1 MHSPESHF
9 KILTSTSLELSD
21 ENFKW
26 ISSSSTS
33 TTDGLEGCFSGS
45 ILGDLEGCSL
55 EVDALTLEPKSV
67 LFSELLSSFF
77 LKNESIVLNLPM
89 T

>member
-1 MHSPESHF
+1 MHSPGSHF

-45 ILGDLEGCSL
+45 ILGDLEGRSL
-55 EVDALTLEPKSV
+55 EVDASTLEPKSV
-67 LFSELLSSFF
+67 LFSKLPSSFF
-77 LKNESIVLNLPM
+77 WRMSQ
-89 T
+89 

>member
-1 MHSPESHF
+1 M
-9 KILTSTSLELSD
+9 ELSG

-33 TTDGLEGCFSGS
+33 TID
-45 ILGDLEGCSL
+45 SL

-67 LFSELLSSFF
+67 LFSKLPSSFF
-77 LKNESIVLNLPM
+77 FEEWINSTKLAPKPRLIKLNYHSLNKM
-89 T
+89 TEI